1 MLIFKSLI
9 YVFAVLVTPC
19 MAEELYTE
27 VGTNLLFLSQD
38 STPSDISQNGK
49 RLAYAQ
55 KIDQGNQYKILTY
68 YQNFDEVGE
77 TRSLEGNNAIFVDD
91 DDDDEMGEAWSIYGG
106 DNPIVVDGVN
116 SITSLSLNQNG
127 QWLAFAADAIVYIYH
142 YKKNLKEWV
151 LFDTIQEDGNSNF
164 GSSLDLSANGKMI
177 VIGSSGDE
185 QGSVYKCWKSNP
197 KKCEPAYEWKVSE
210 TKAVPAKID
219 GSEVAIGAKGEFAIG
234 GKAEINGGQSEVSL
248 VGVEIPK
255 FKIESATESIGTKGK
270 FCRKIRKKSF
280 FTCMTN

>member
-91 DDDDEMGEAWSIYGG
+91 DDEMGRSYALRS
-106 DNPIVVDGVN
+106 
-116 SITSLSLNQNG
+116 
-127 QWLAFAADAIVYIYH
+127 
-142 YKKNLKEWV
+142 
-151 LFDTIQEDGNSNF
+151 
-164 GSSLDLSANGKMI
+164 
-177 VIGSSGDE
+177 
-185 QGSVYKCWKSNP
+185 
-197 KKCEPAYEWKVSE
+197 
-210 TKAVPAKID
+210 
-219 GSEVAIGAKGEFAIG
+219 
-234 GKAEINGGQSEVSL
+234 
-248 VGVEIPK
+248 
-255 FKIESATESIGTKGK
+255 
-270 FCRKIRKKSF
+270 
-280 FTCMTN
+280 